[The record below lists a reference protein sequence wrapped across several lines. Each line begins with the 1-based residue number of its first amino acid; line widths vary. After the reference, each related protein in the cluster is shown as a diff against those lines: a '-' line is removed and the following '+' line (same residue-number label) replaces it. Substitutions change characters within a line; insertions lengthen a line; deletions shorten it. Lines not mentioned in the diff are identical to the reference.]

1 MNTYPLKA
9 VTVLQPYASAIAA
22 GVKPWENRPRPIRLD
37 DGPIWLALHAGLK
50 LYPSAEI
57 YQRAYRKSGVWP
69 DAPDLAAL
77 PMGAILGV
85 MRIDDCQP
93 IAKVRDPW
101 ACGPFCWRVGEV
113 RLLPRP
119 VPCKGSQGF
128 WALWNT
134 RAAAEG
140 RASPS
145 GLSAEVVGELH
156 ALTRQWSTGRP
167 PCDGFYDFEGIGE
180 RRYSRPCDPAAP
192 APRWRVL
199 GPETAFEVTA

>member
-22 GVKPWENRPRPIRLD
+22 KVKPWENRPRPIRLD
-37 DGPIWLALHAGLK
+37 DGPIWLALHSGMK
-50 LYPSAEI
+50 PYPSTEI
-57 YQRAYRKSGVWP
+57 YQRAYRKSGMWP

-85 MRIDDCQP
+85 VRIDDCQP
-93 IAKVRDPW
+93 VSEVDDPW

-128 WALWNT
+128 WALRNA

-140 RASPS
+140 RANPS
-145 GLSAEVVGELH
+145 GLSAEVVEELH
-156 ALTRQWSTGRP
+156 ALTRRWSTGRP
-167 PCDGFYDFEGIGE
+167 PSDGFYDFEGQGG
-180 RRYSRPCDPAAP
+180 RLFSRSSDTSFL
-192 APRWRVL
+192 APRWRVP
-199 GPETAFEVTA
+199 GPETAFEVSA

>member
-22 GVKPWENRPRPIRLD
+22 RVKPWENRPRNMRLD
-37 DGPIWLALHAGLK
+37 DGPIWLAIHAGK
-50 LYPSAEI
+50 AIYPDAEFQ
-57 YQRAYRKSGVWP
+57 QRVHRQTGMWP
-69 DAPDLAAL
+69 DAPDLEDL
-77 PMGAILGV
+77 PLGAILGV

-134 RAAAEG
+134 RVAAEG
-140 RASPS
+140 RPNPS
-145 GLSAEVVGELH
+145 GLSVEVVEELH

-167 PCDGFYDFEGIGE
+167 PCDGFYDFEGQGG
-180 RRYSRPCDPAAP
+180 RHFSRSSDTSFL
-192 APRWRVL
+192 APRWRVM

>member
-37 DGPIWLALHAGLK
+37 DGPIWSTLHAGLK

-57 YQRAYRKSGVWP
+57 YQRAYRKSGMWP
-69 DAPDLAAL
+69 DAPDIEAL

-119 VPCKGSQGF
+119 VACKGSQGF

-140 RASPS
+140 RLNPS
-145 GLSAEVVGELH
+145 GLSVEVVEELH

-167 PCDGFYDFEGIGE
+167 PCDGFYDFEGQGG
-180 RRYSRPCDPAAP
+180 RLFSRSSDTSFLAQ
-192 APRWRVL
+192 RWRVL